1 MLPIIELNTP
11 SEFQTIMANKAKEAR
26 LRANHS
32 RKKAALMTGVPE
44 GTIRQF
50 EDTGKISLPQFIAI
64 THVYGDMNQLAQLF
78 PEPKIN
84 ELEHIIN
91 PPKKRQRGRL

>member
-1 MLPIIELNTP
+1 MLSIAEFTTP
-11 SEFQTIMANKAKEAR
+11 NEMKQSIANQAKEAR
-26 LRANHS
+26 LRVNHS

-64 THVYGDMNQLAQLF
+64 THVYGQMSNFEQLF
-78 PEPKIN
+78 PEPKIT
-84 ELEHIIN
+84 ELSQITN
-91 PPKKRQRGRL
+91 PPKKRLRGRK